1 MFAEVDSNSLMTVL
15 IVLLI
20 ICAVVWLVRR

>member
-1 MFAEVDSNSLMTVL
+1 MLADISNTDLETVL
-15 IVLLI
+15 LVLLV

>member
-1 MFAEVDSNSLMTVL
+1 MLAEIANSDLETVL